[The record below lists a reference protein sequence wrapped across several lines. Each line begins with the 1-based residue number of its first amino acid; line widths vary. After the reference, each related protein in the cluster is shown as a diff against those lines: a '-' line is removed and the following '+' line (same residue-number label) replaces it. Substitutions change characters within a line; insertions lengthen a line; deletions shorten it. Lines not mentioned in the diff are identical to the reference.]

1 MRIPHEGRHTAGRQG
16 PLFKKVGSEHYLQLN
31 QAVHEFWLDPAGE
44 RLPNLTAA
52 QQAKLDALMHKYRRQ
67 IGDANTSAAARQS
80 NAETHIP
87 YVRLPVKKGY
97 TPAADAPFK
106 KNPTVR
112 QLTIDFVRDMQS
124 RGLVSRCTPEEA
136 TFVCNSLMLPK
147 PSGKYRFVCTFTKLN
162 ANMVK
167 DPYGMR
173 TLDAVMTAMEGSTW
187 FSVLDIVDGFF
198 NLPLYPADRGYTVFH
213 TPIGVFKWNVLP
225 QGTAASPQIF
235 QRTMDKWF
243 AAFLWKSVIVWMDDL
258 LVHSESFTEHL
269 KHLQQVLEVAKKY
282 GLVFNKQKLKMC
294 QRSVKYIGYIFG
306 VGGIRADPSKVADVH
321 HLPAPV
327 TPKQVRQFLG
337 FAGFYRRFMPP
348 SYANIIAPLTELTR
362 KETKFEW
369 SESCQKAFERVK
381 MLLTTTPVLTHPDFA
396 LPFHVHCDAC
406 GKGIGAVLSQYV
418 NGAYR
423 PVAFCSKRLLPH
435 QVHWAPAQLEAYAVY
450 YAVCV
455 KWRYYLSLN
464 KVIVHTDHRNLS
476 WMFNQAQKGMIGRWY
491 AHLCAYDLDITYVQG
506 KTQVVADPLSR
517 LLRPPTPTPT
527 WLEHGSQ
534 SPVLTGLKA
543 TMSNMQYEQA
553 SFTMNGCAAHI
564 NAQKPTALNPAGDAA
579 PARTFK
585 FLNAFMNTHDS
596 ACTIP
601 RSKWAQQQREDARLG
616 PIYAYLTMTSTE
628 IGRPYPKW
636 VPIAAQSYRVH
647 QGLLQYRA
655 LRQVGQNELSTGW
668 VLAVPAALQLDVI
681 RENHRDGMMG
691 HHGITKTILAIRQRY
706 HFKKLRAAV
715 TQYIAK
721 CVTCI
726 RAKSFQHEHTAPL
739 SPMFAPDPFN
749 AIAMD
754 LYKPGTT
761 LPNGYRYVLTVVD
774 MCTRWVQFVPLKSK
788 FAAEVMLALCHTWF
802 AVHGVPQFILSDRGK
817 EFMGVVS
824 TICEAAKIKQIRTTP
839 QHPQSNGLCEVQ
851 HKTLT
856 RELKIRL
863 ARRYKP
869 MWSDLLPEIQ
879 FAINVSVDELTPGI
893 SPFQLVFG
901 RRPRLTGADVTFPKK
916 VLPSPNVPAEKRR
929 FVQQMCE
936 RMQSVRWAGLE
947 RQLHRKQLL
956 RHKHDRS
963 SKRAVRT
970 GPVRGDL
977 VYRYNKTSQPKLQ
990 YQWSGPTWLVIQTKD
1005 NTCMLRSLT
1014 SSAGRK
1020 GNDVPLQ
1027 TTNRKNIRIANDRPV
1042 DFWIGAR
1049 VRRRFSDRWFQGTVT
1064 TVTSDEGETLYRVVY
1079 DDCDHEDLDKG
1090 QLWDS
1095 VIFHPRMC
1103 ETGPPKRNWPRV
1115 HSVVVFAHQQRPRL
1129 GRVTRVEEEAQRPIT
1144 IHLWKPSQIRNNLYQ
1159 ARYKPSYMNEEAD
1172 LLQLQS
1178 EQIQLQDLEFEADGR
1193 LRPSDQ
1199 KRFKKYLSKHALNSK
1214 AEHEE
1219 NKASAPHA
1227 QVSHV
1232 AKKEVKPIKKGIP
1245 GKRPDHNYDGPTRY
1259 NLRPR

>member
-1 MRIPHEGRHTAGRQG
+1 MKSGKDYFKFRRYLTQLRLEDPALLEEYENMIHMKPPKRKRLSAKRRTAAKITQKVVQQRKQTDEDQISRPEEHVQHPQSHPENARDYDHGDGKVQHNAANKVWVPDPTPPQLTQVLTIPRQAMPEQPLEMHPDLFWSLSRKASNRWGRQFDTMGSAGCFRLRSRVGKDTWIPNKIVPKLENRTMVIIPSPSSVKATLKRVLQTSRRSPETAVLFLVPQTLLENNDVDTFMHAYATRGETYRQG
-16 PLFKKVGSEHYLQLN
+16 PLFRKVGTTEYMQLN
-31 QAVHEFWLDPAGE
+31 QAVHEYWLDPAGE
-44 RLPNLTAA
+44 RLPHLTEA
-52 QQAKLDALMHKYRRQ
+52 QQAKLEALLHKYRRQ
-67 IGDANTSAAARQS
+67 VGDANTSAAARQS

-87 YVRLPVKKGY
+87 YVRVPVKKDY
-97 TPAADAPFK
+97 KPAANAPFK

-147 PSGKYRFVCTFTKLN
+147 PSGKYRFVCTFTQLN

-198 NLPLYPADRGYTVFH
+198 NLPLYPADRGFTAFH

-243 AAFLWKSVIVWMDDL
+243 TAFLWKSVIVWMDNL
-258 LVHSESFTEHL
+258 LVHSASFTEHI

-282 GLVFNKQKLKMC
+282 GLVFNKQKLKLC

-306 VGGIRADPSKVADVH
+306 VGGIRADPDKVADVH
-321 HLPAPV
+321 RLPAPT

-362 KETKFEW
+362 KGVVFDWTNA
-369 SESCQKAFERVK
+369 CQRGFERVK
-381 MLLTTTPVLTHPDFA
+381 MLLTTTPVLTHPDFK

-406 GKGIGAVLSQYV
+406 GKGVGAVLSQYV
-418 NGAYR
+418 DGAYR
-423 PVAFCSKRLLPH
+423 PIAFCSKRLLPH

-476 WMFNQAQKGMIGRWY
+476 WMFSQAQKGMIGRWY

-506 KTQVVADPLSR
+506 RTQVVADPLSR
-517 LLRPPTPTPT
+517 LLRPPTPVPT
-527 WLEHGSQ
+527 WIQDESQ
-534 SPVLTGLKA
+534 AQVLQGMKA
-543 TMSNMQYEQA
+543 TVSNAQYEQA
-553 SFTMNGCAAHI
+553 SFTFNGCAAHVHMSEH
-564 NAQKPTALNPAGDAA
+564 ATLRTASDKDPE
-579 PARTFK
+579 RTFK
-585 FLNAFMNTHDS
+585 FLDAFMHAQDS

-601 RSKWAQQQREDARLG
+601 RAKWAQQQREDARLG
-616 PIYAYLTMTSTE
+616 PIYSYLTRSTTSLM
-628 IGRPYPKW
+628 RPCPQW
-636 VPIAAQSYRVH
+636 VPVAAQSYRIH

-655 LRQVGQNELSTGW
+655 LRQVGQHELSTGW
-668 VLAVPAALQLDVI
+668 VLAVPAALQLEVI
-681 RENHRDGMMG
+681 RECHRDGMMG
-691 HHGITKTILAIRQRY
+691 HHGLTKTILAIRQRY

-715 TQYIAK
+715 TQYVAQ

-726 RAKSFQHEHTAPL
+726 RAKTFQQEDVSPL

-749 AIAMD
+749 AIAID

-761 LPNGYRYVLTVVD
+761 LPNGYRYVLTAVD

-856 RELKIRL
+856 RELKIRS
-863 ARRYKP
+863 ARRCKP
-869 MWSDLLPEIQ
+869 EWSDLLPEIQ
-879 FAINVSVDELTPGI
+879 FAVNVSVDDLTPGV

-901 RRPRLTGADVTFPKK
+901 RRPRLAGADVTFPKK
-916 VLPSPNVPAEKRR
+916 VLPSPNIPAEKQK
-929 FVQQMCE
+929 FVHRICE
-936 RMQSVRWAGLE
+936 RLQNIRLAGIE
-947 RQLHRKQLL
+947 RQLHRKQYQ
-956 RHKHDRS
+956 RQKHDR
-963 SKRAVRT
+963 
-970 GPVRGDL
+970 
-977 VYRYNKTSQPKLQ
+977 
-990 YQWSGPTWLVIQTKD
+990 
-1005 NTCMLRSLT
+1005 
-1014 SSAGRK
+1014 
-1020 GNDVPLQ
+1020 
-1027 TTNRKNIRIANDRPV
+1027 NRK
-1042 DFWIGAR
+1042 
-1049 VRRRFSDRWFQGTVT
+1049 
-1064 TVTSDEGETLYRVVY
+1064 
-1079 DDCDHEDLDKG
+1079 
-1090 QLWDS
+1090 
-1095 VIFHPRMC
+1095 
-1103 ETGPPKRNWPRV
+1103 
-1115 HSVVVFAHQQRPRL
+1115 
-1129 GRVTRVEEEAQRPIT
+1129 
-1144 IHLWKPSQIRNNLYQ
+1144 
-1159 ARYKPSYMNEEAD
+1159 
-1172 LLQLQS
+1172 
-1178 EQIQLQDLEFEADGR
+1178 
-1193 LRPSDQ
+1193 
-1199 KRFKKYLSKHALNSK
+1199 
-1214 AEHEE
+1214 
-1219 NKASAPHA
+1219 
-1227 QVSHV
+1227 
-1232 AKKEVKPIKKGIP
+1232 
-1245 GKRPDHNYDGPTRY
+1245 
-1259 NLRPR
+1259 